1 MSDPYLD
8 TSALAKWYL
17 NEPGSLAFQD
27 FIVQH
32 KRAAISRLTIVEFRC
47 LLARRLRARELS
59 VQNEAD
65 AFRLLQ
71 SDIAGGFLLVHPLH
85 DTHAQAAL
93 DLIER
98 LRRHPLRTLDALHLA
113 IALDS
118 GAALLAT
125 ADRMMVRAAKT
136 LGLPVATFAA

>member
-1 MSDPYLD
+1 M
-8 TSALAKWYL
+8 
-17 NEPGSLAFQD
+17 
-27 FIVQH
+27 
-32 KRAAISRLTIVEFRC
+32 
-47 LLARRLRARELS
+47 
-59 VQNEAD
+59 
-65 AFRLLQ
+65 
-71 SDIAGGFLLVHPLH
+71 VHPLH